1 MISIRTIKRPT
12 FGSKINRDK
21 FAVIIF
27 PDPTESILQVE
38 LNRPVSFK
46 ITLAISSTL
55 KLSNDIYESDRAEIN
70 IRALSKGIYILKLQ
84 TSNSKRLFKI
94 IKE

>member
-12 FGSKINRDK
+12 FRSKINRDK

-46 ITLAISSTL
+46 VTLAISSTL
-55 KLSNDIYESDRAEIN
+55 KLSNDIYESDRAEID
-70 IRALSKGIYILKLQ
+70 IKALSKGIYILKLQ
-84 TSNSKRLFKI
+84 SSNSKRLFKI